1 MNTMCQ
7 LIRVLIV
14 DDHSIMRQGLSQL
27 LQSDDS
33 VEVVAEA
40 ADGRE
45 GLRLAAE
52 LEPDVVLV
60 DYQMPGM
67 NGAEVAAELRIQF
80 PELAV
85 IGLSNDD
92 RPQVQKNMLD
102 AGANDFLLKGATLEQ
117 LLESINTAVSR

>member
-117 LLESINTAVSR
+117 LLESIDAAVSR